1 MKVAFFVYKFPV
13 ASETFIIN
21 QIAYFIKKGIDVEVV
36 SVFPGDFN
44 IKHKSLTQ
52 YRILDKVRFLLDKE
66 PDSKGQKLITRVI
79 AATGALT
86 NKKAFESLNFKKYGY
101 YAKTLIL
108 SQILSRNSRKIKSD
122 INIAHFGT
130 TAALLNQLKRLGF
143 VDGKIAAVFH
153 GNDISQKRIL
163 NLFHSDYEQL
173 FNDANYIFPVSELWA
188 SKIALTPAIKN
199 KTHVIRMGVNVSKF
213 IYKERITISHP
224 IKLLSIARLTEKKG
238 ISVAINACLLLK
250 QQNVD
255 FDYTIIGDGPLRKEL
270 ESQVGNLGLGDKIA
284 FLGAQTQET
293 VSEYLNNSDVF
304 LLPSVTASDGDMEG
318 IPVALMEA
326 MAIGIPVISTFH
338 SGIPELI
345 EDRVSGFLVN
355 ENDAASIAGV
365 ISEIIDNPGVLPDIC
380 RNAKQ
385 KIDNEFDQDKSYSR
399 MLNILLGQPLHINR

>member
-1 MKVAFFVYKFPV
+1 MRILFFVYKFPV
-13 ASETFIIN
+13 LSETFILN
-21 QIAYFIKKGIDVEVV
+21 QIAYFIKAGCDVSVV
-36 SVFPGDFN
+36 SVFPGELTAEHKVIKDFDL
-44 IKHKSLTQ
+44 IKKTRYLLEPEPRGKFSRVLARLKGLTPCLLSPNALKSMNS
-52 YRILDKVRFLLDKE
+52 F
-66 PDSKGQKLITRVI
+66 
-79 AATGALT
+79 
-86 NKKAFESLNFKKYGY
+86 KYGY
-101 YAKTLIL
+101 YAKTLMLPHIL
-108 SQILSRNSRKIKSD
+108 SKNKTPIETD
-122 INIAHFGT
+122 IIVSHFGT
-130 TAALLNQLKRLGF
+130 TAVLANQLRKLNF
-143 VDGKIAAVFH
+143 LKGKLAAVFH
-153 GNDISQKRIL
+153 GNDISQIRTLDIFKDDYKELYDKAEFIL
-163 NLFHSDYEQL
+163 
-173 FNDANYIFPVSELWA
+173 PVSQLWA
-188 SKIALTPAIKN
+188 NKI
-199 KTHVIRMGVNVSKF
+199 KTVSGHDDNIHVIRMGISVNKF
-213 IYKERITISHP
+213 SFQPRDFLGNP
-224 IKLLSIARLTEKKG
+224 IRLLSIARLTEKKG

-270 ESQVGNLGLGDKIA
+270 ESQVANLGLGDKIA

-304 LLPSVTASDGDMEG
+304 LLPSVTAADGDMEG

-399 MLNILLGQPLHINR
+399 MLNILLGQPLNINR

>member
-270 ESQVGNLGLGDKIA
+270 ESQVANLGLGDKIA

-399 MLNILLGQPLHINR
+399 MLNILLGQPLNINR

>member
-270 ESQVGNLGLGDKIA
+270 ESQVANLGLGDKIA

>member
-44 IKHKSLTQ
+44 IKHKSLSQ

-66 PDSKGQKLITRVI
+66 PDTKGQKLITRVI
-79 AATGALT
+79 AATGALR

-108 SQILSRNSRKIKSD
+108 SQILSSNSRKIKSD

-224 IKLLSIARLTEKKG
+224 IKILSIARLTEKKG

-270 ESQVGNLGLGDKIA
+270 ESQVANLGLGEKIA

-304 LLPSVTASDGDMEG
+304 LLPSVTALDGDMEG

>member
-270 ESQVGNLGLGDKIA
+270 ESQVANLVLGDKIA

-399 MLNILLGQPLHINR
+399 MLNILLGQPLNINR

>member
-21 QIAYFIKKGIDVEVV
+21 QIAYFIRKGIDVEVV

-66 PDSKGQKLITRVI
+66 PEGRVQKLLSRLLAVS
-79 AATGALT
+79 GALT
-86 NKKAFESLNFKKYGY
+86 NKKAFNSLNFKKYGY

-108 SQILSRNSRKIKSD
+108 PGILSRNNRKIKAD
-122 INIAHFGT
+122 VNIAHFGT

-143 VDGKIAAVFH
+143 VEGKIAAVFH
-153 GNDISQKRIL
+153 GNDISQTRVL
-163 NLFHSDYEQL
+163 NIFRSDYERL
-173 FNDANYIFPVSELWA
+173 FDDANYIFPVSELWA
-188 SKIALTPAIKN
+188 NKIASTPKIKN
-199 KTHVIRMGVNVSKF
+199 KTHVIRMGVNISKF
-213 IYKERITISHP
+213 IYKERNVVSSS

-238 ISVAINACLLLK
+238 ISVAINACLRLK
-250 QQNVD
+250 QQNID
-255 FDYTIIGDGPLRKEL
+255 FHYTIIGDGPLRKTL
-270 ESQVGNLGLGDKIA
+270 EAQVANLNLGDNIV

-293 VSEYLNNSDVF
+293 VTEYLNQSDVF
-304 LLPSVTASDGDMEG
+304 LLPSVTAADGDMEG

-355 ENDAASIAGV
+355 ENDATSIANV
-365 ISEIIDNPGVLPDIC
+365 VREIIEDPGVLTGIC
-380 RNAKQ
+380 HNAKQ
-385 KIDNEFDQDKSYSR
+385 KIDNEFDQEKSYSK
-399 MLNILLGQPLHINR
+399 MLTILSSPPLNMNR

>member
-1 MKVAFFVYKFPV
+1 MKVVFFVYKFPV

-21 QIAYFIKKGIDVEVV
+21 QIAYFIRKGIDVEVV

-66 PDSKGQKLITRVI
+66 PEGRVQKLLSRVL
-79 AATGALT
+79 AVSGALT
-86 NKKAFESLNFKKYGY
+86 NKKAFNSLNFKKYGY

-108 SQILSRNSRKIKSD
+108 PGILSRNNRKIKAD
-122 INIAHFGT
+122 VNIAHFGT
-130 TAALLNQLKRLGF
+130 TAALLNQLRRLGF
-143 VDGKIAAVFH
+143 VEGEIAAVFH
-153 GNDISQKRIL
+153 GNDISQTRVL
-163 NLFHSDYEQL
+163 NIFRSDYERL
-173 FNDANYIFPVSELWA
+173 FDDANYIFPVSELWA
-188 SKIALTPAIKN
+188 NKIASTPKIKN

-213 IYKERITISHP
+213 IYKERNVVSSS

-238 ISVAINACLLLK
+238 ISVAINACLRLK
-250 QQNVD
+250 HQNID
-255 FDYTIIGDGPLRKEL
+255 FHYTIIGDGPLRKTL
-270 ESQVGNLGLGDKIA
+270 EAQVANLNLGDNIV

-293 VSEYLNNSDVF
+293 VTEYLNQSDVF
-304 LLPSVTASDGDMEG
+304 LLPSVTAADGDMEG

-355 ENDAASIAGV
+355 ENDATSIANV
-365 ISEIIDNPGVLPDIC
+365 VREIIEDPGVLKGIC
-380 RNAKQ
+380 HNAKQ
-385 KIDNEFDQDKSYSR
+385 KIDNEFDQEKSYSK
-399 MLNILLGQPLHINR
+399 MLTILSSPPLNINR

>member
-21 QIAYFIKKGIDVEVV
+21 QIEYFIKKGIDVEVV

-66 PDSKGQKLITRVI
+66 PDSKVQKLITRAM
-79 AATGALT
+79 AATGAFT

-101 YAKTLIL
+101 YSKTLIL
-108 SQILSRNSRKIKSD
+108 SQILSRNNRKIKAD

-143 VDGKIAAVFH
+143 VEGKIAAVFH

-163 NLFHSDYEQL
+163 NIFHSDYQQL

-188 SKIALTPAIKN
+188 SKIALTPQIKN

-213 IYKERITISHP
+213 LYKERNTINHP
-224 IKLLSIARLTEKKG
+224 MKLLSIARLTEKKG

-255 FDYTIIGDGPLRKEL
+255 FDYTVIGDGPLRKEL
-270 ESQVGNLGLGDKIA
+270 ESQAATLGLGDKIA

-304 LLPSVTASDGDMEG
+304 LLPSVTAADGDMEG

-345 EDRVSGFLVN
+345 ENRVSGFLVN
-355 ENDAASIAGV
+355 ENDASSIAAV
-365 ISEIIDNPGVLPDIC
+365 VREIIDNPDVLPDIC
-380 RNAKQ
+380 RNAKE

>member
-52 YRILDKVRFLLDKE
+52 YCILDKVRFLLDKE

-143 VDGKIAAVFH
+143 VDGEIAAVFH

-270 ESQVGNLGLGDKIA
+270 ESQVANLGLGDKIA

-399 MLNILLGQPLHINR
+399 MLNILLGQPLNINR